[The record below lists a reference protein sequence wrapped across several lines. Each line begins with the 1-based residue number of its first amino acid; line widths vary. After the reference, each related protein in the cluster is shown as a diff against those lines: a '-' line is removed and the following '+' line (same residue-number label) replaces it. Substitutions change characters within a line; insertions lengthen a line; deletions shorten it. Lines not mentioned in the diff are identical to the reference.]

1 MRGAWLCLLLLLPAS
16 AAAAGYA
23 DLGKLEREAVDDALA
38 LRGLTIEPAPEGK
51 TIGTVQVVNLDVFL
65 ARERVPLVWANI
77 FHRTTREHHI
87 RRESLLQA
95 GDRYDQDLV
104 EETTRNLQDPSLSNV
119 VAVLPVKSA
128 TPGMVEV
135 LIVTRDVWSL
145 RLNENFEAQQ
155 NQLIYF
161 TASLSENNFLGWRKY
176 LAAVFIM
183 DQGEMAFGPYYSD
196 PNILGT
202 RLKLDAAF
210 YWIWKREIGQISAGP
225 QEGTSS
231 HFRLE
236 YPLWSLAR
244 RWGAYL
250 DFQHFDAVIR
260 RFLGTDL
267 RQIPLDGTPRNACDP
282 LPATSPDV
290 PTVPWVYRLKT
301 VNTSEAVTRSFP
313 RSSVIQR
320 VSFGHEL
327 SLVRPSFTSDFP
339 YPDGSSQR
347 AQFAHEVFPLSERVS
362 DLFLRYEL
370 FTPRYR
376 TFRDLNTF
384 DFRENIRLGPYL
396 SLKAGRTFSWVGS
409 QSDLGLLQTSVGLT
423 NGALGG
429 LQSVGG
435 SWEAR
440 VVGGEMTDQLVQGRA
455 TLATPVL
462 AGFLRVVAAGNL
474 GLLFRNTRKRYFA
487 VGGDTGPGG
496 NESIPSDYQVD
507 GDSGLRAYDTVLR
520 GYPVG
525 EFVGCGAEFIGH
537 IEARTMALKL
547 AFLRLGGLLFFDA
560 GDAAADAGSLIF
572 YDDVGFGLRL
582 LIPQLNTYALRAD
595 WAFPLRPAPGIAAGW
610 PGRMSFGFRQVF

>member
-1 MRGAWLCLLLLLPAS
+1 MRGAWLLLFFLLPAS

-38 LRGLTIEPAPEGK
+38 SRGLSIEPAPQAK
-51 TIGTVQVVNLDVFL
+51 IIGVVHVVNLDVFL

-77 FHRTTREHHI
+77 FHRTTREHHVW
-87 RRESLLQA
+87 RESLLQA
-95 GDRYDQDLV
+95 GDRYDQDLA

-128 TPGMVEV
+128 TPGIVDV

-161 TASLSENNFLGWRKY
+161 TASLSENNLFGWRKF
-176 LAAVFIM
+176 LAAVFVM
-183 DQGEMAFGPYYSD
+183 DQGEMYFGPNYID

-202 RLKLDAAF
+202 RLKLEAAF
-210 YWIWKREIGQISAGP
+210 YWIWARQIGEIAAGP

-231 HFRLE
+231 HVRLE

-244 RWGAYL
+244 RWGAYAE
-250 DFQHFDAVIR
+250 FQHFDGVIR

-267 RQIPLDGTPRNACDP
+267 RQIPLDGISRNACDP
-282 LPATSPDV
+282 LPAASPGV
-290 PTVPWVYRLKT
+290 ATAPWLYRLKQ
-301 VNTSEAVTRSFP
+301 VYTSEVVTRSFP
-313 RSSVIQR
+313 RPSVIQR
-320 VSFGHEL
+320 VSVGHEL

-339 YPDGSSQR
+339 YAPGSPERDQFSQ
-347 AQFAHEVFPLSERVS
+347 EVFPLSERVS

-376 TFRDLNTF
+376 VFRDLNTF
-384 DFRENIRLGPYL
+384 DFRENVRLGPYL

-409 QSDLGLLQTSVGLT
+409 QSDFSLLQTSFGLT
-423 NGALGG
+423 SGAMGG

-440 VVGGEMTDQLVQGRA
+440 VVGGEATDQLVRGRA

-462 AGFLRVVAAGNL
+462 AGALRVVAAGNL

-487 VGGDTGPGG
+487 VGGDTGLAG

-507 GDSGLRAYDTVLR
+507 GDSGLRAYDSVLR

-525 EFVGCGAEFIGH
+525 EFVGCGAQFIGH
-537 IEARTMALKL
+537 IEARSMALKL
-547 AFLRLGGLLFFDA
+547 RFLRLGGLLFFDA
-560 GDAAADAGSLIF
+560 GDAAVDAGNLTF
-572 YDDVGFGLRL
+572 YSDVGLGLRL

-595 WAFPLRPAPGIAAGW
+595 WAFPLRPASGMPAGW